1 MYYSREGLS
10 VSDLIRLLQ
19 TMPQDLLVAYRLYSE
34 QALLR
39 ADEIEIVDLCEPRP
53 DGWIQDKRP
62 DMPTQAYLMFPG
74 N

>member
-1 MYYSREGLS
+1 MFNTREEMT
-10 VSDLIRLLQ
+10 VSDLIQILQ

-39 ADEIEIVDLCEPRP
+39 ADELEIVEKSEPRP
-53 DGWIQDKRP
+53 DGWIQNKRP
-62 DMPTQAYLMFPG
+62 DMPSQAYLMFPG